1 MILNFSAFVSPYIF
15 GSMSKNSMT
24 DETAYLYSNYNIVFL
39 KDNSIEDLLN
49 IKIWINYIENINKI

>member
-1 MILNFSAFVSPYIF
+1 
-15 GSMSKNSMT
+15 MT

>member
-1 MILNFSAFVSPYIF
+1 
-15 GSMSKNSMT
+15 MSKNSMT

-49 IKIWINYIENINKI
+49 IKIWINYIENIYKCKKRYIINIDYYINEGR